1 MSFGFFFFFFPIK
14 LYVLVHKL
22 SYIEDKE
29 IPKREAATPDWQV
42 AVVRSKGT
50 YTWGLSWVARRHVDL
65 RAHPP
70 GSSKRM

>member
-1 MSFGFFFFFFPIK
+1 MLTCHLGFFFFFPIK

-50 YTWGLSWVARRHVDL
+50 YT
-65 RAHPP
+65 
-70 GSSKRM
+70 

>member
-1 MSFGFFFFFFPIK
+1 MLFSFRCAYAHGEPQRQMFEAILFFFTHQPRAK

-50 YTWGLSWVARRHVDL
+50 YT
-65 RAHPP
+65 
-70 GSSKRM
+70 